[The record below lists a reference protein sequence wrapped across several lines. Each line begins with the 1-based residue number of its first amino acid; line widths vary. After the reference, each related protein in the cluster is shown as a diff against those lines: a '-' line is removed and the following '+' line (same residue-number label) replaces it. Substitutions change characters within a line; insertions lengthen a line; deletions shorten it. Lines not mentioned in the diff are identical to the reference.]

1 MKRINQ
7 ISAWFAITFIGV
19 IVMTWILDK
28 MVSFLGLMFLHPM
41 KAFGYVIL
49 GSILVYGLSKL
60 KTYENSSLD

>member
-49 GSILVYGLSKL
+49 GSILVYGLSKI
-60 KTYENSSLD
+60 KDI

>member
-28 MVSFLGLMFLHPM
+28 MVSFLGLMFLHPL

-49 GSILVYGLSKL
+49 GSILIYGLSKI
-60 KTYENSSLD
+60 KDI

>member
-28 MVSFLGLMFLHPM
+28 MVSFLGLMFLHPL

-49 GSILVYGLSKL
+49 GSILVYGLSKIKDL
-60 KTYENSSLD
+60 

>member
-28 MVSFLGLMFLHPM
+28 MVSFLGLMFLHPLR
-41 KAFGYVIL
+41 AFGYVIL
-49 GSILVYGLSKL
+49 GSILVYGISKIKDL
-60 KTYENSSLD
+60 

>member
-1 MKRINQ
+1 MKKINQ

-28 MVSFLGLMFLHPM
+28 MVSFLGLMFLHPL

-49 GSILVYGLSKL
+49 GSILVYGLSKI
-60 KTYENSSLD
+60 KDI

>member
-7 ISAWFAITFIGV
+7 ILAWFAITFIGV

-28 MVSFLGLMFLHPM
+28 MVSFLGLMFLHPL

-49 GSILVYGLSKL
+49 GSILVYGLSKI
-60 KTYENSSLD
+60 KDI

>member
-28 MVSFLGLMFLHPM
+28 MVSFLGLMFLHPL

-49 GSILVYGLSKL
+49 GSILVYGLSKI
-60 KTYENSSLD
+60 KDI

>member
-28 MVSFLGLMFLHPM
+28 MVRFVGLMLLNPV

-49 GSILVYGLSKL
+49 GSILIYGISKIKDL
-60 KTYENSSLD
+60 

>member
-28 MVSFLGLMFLHPM
+28 MVSFLSLMFLHPM

-49 GSILVYGLSKL
+49 GSILVYGLSKIKDL
-60 KTYENSSLD
+60 

>member
-28 MVSFLGLMFLHPM
+28 MVSFLGLMFLQPM

-49 GSILVYGLSKL
+49 GSILVYGLSKIKDL
-60 KTYENSSLD
+60 

>member
-7 ISAWFAITFIGV
+7 ISAWFAIAFIGV

-28 MVSFLGLMFLHPM
+28 MVSFLGLMFLHPL

-49 GSILVYGLSKL
+49 GSILIFGLTLITSRL
-60 KTYENSSLD
+60 

>member
-7 ISAWFAITFIGV
+7 ISAWFAIAFIGV

-28 MVSFLGLMFLHPM
+28 MVSFLGLMFLHPL

-49 GSILVYGLSKL
+49 GSILIYGLSKI
-60 KTYENSSLD
+60 KDI

>member
-49 GSILVYGLSKL
+49 GSILVYGLSKIKDL
-60 KTYENSSLD
+60 